1 MSASLESVH
10 VVFLDKI
17 SISPDV
23 SAVNLSLAVKGTY
36 LTLEASPN
44 TAAATERHPST
55 SIPVQLPAE
64 SGAENPVTPVVT
76 PQ

>member
-1 MSASLESVH
+1 M
-10 VVFLDKI
+10 
-17 SISPDV
+17 
-23 SAVNLSLAVKGTY
+23 NLSLAVNGTY

-55 SIPVQLPAE
+55 SIPDQLPAE
-64 SGAENPVTPVVT
+64 SGAENQVTPVVT